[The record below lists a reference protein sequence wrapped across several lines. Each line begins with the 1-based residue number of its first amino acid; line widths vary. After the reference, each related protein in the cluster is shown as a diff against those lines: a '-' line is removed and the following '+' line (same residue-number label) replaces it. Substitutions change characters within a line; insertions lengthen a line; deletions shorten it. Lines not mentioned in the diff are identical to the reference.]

1 MAAPTILS
9 VRDLKVAF
17 QIGNEL
23 REVVHGI
30 DLDVARGET
39 VAIVGESG
47 SGKSTTA
54 AAINRLLPTT
64 ARITAERID
73 FSGTRLDGL
82 SEREMRAVRG
92 GRIGYVPQDPMTG
105 LNPVHPVG
113 KQIAETLVIHGRA
126 KSADARRQA
135 LALMEAVGI
144 TDVERRAKQYPHQ
157 FSGGMK
163 QRVLIA
169 IAMACQ
175 PALLIADEPTSALDV
190 TVQRTIL
197 DQIHESTE
205 RTGTAVILITHDLAM
220 AAERAD
226 RIFVLYRGECV
237 EQGDARSIIDR
248 PQHAYTQRLL
258 AADPSLAAASPRR
271 PSEQPAGRDV
281 VLAAHN
287 LRKEYGGKG
296 GAFVAVDDVS
306 FELRRGQT
314 VAIVGE
320 SGSGKSTTAS
330 MVLGLEKP
338 TSGEIELDGNNVTGI
353 RGRQQVLA
361 FRRRIQPVFQ
371 NPFASLDPRM
381 TIAKALEEP
390 LAIHRI
396 GDGRTRR
403 GLIAE
408 ALDKVSLPT
417 NSLVKHPHE
426 LSGGQNQRVAIA
438 RALLLDPE
446 IIVLDEAVSALDVIV
461 QAQILRLLM
470 ELKTDLGV
478 SYLFISHD
486 LAVVRMIADEVHVM
500 RAGNIVESGAPE
512 ALFTQPQHEY
522 TRSLLDAIPH
532 LHLERSR

>member
-1 MAAPTILS
+1 MSTAPVLS
-9 VRDLKVAF
+9 VRDLRVAF
-17 QIGNEL
+17 RIGTEM

-39 VAIVGESG
+39 IAIVGESG

-54 AAINRLLPTT
+54 SAINRLLPST
-64 ARITAERID
+64 ARVTSERIE
-73 FSGTRLDGL
+73 FEGERLDQY
-82 SEREMRAVRG
+82 SERQMRSVRG

-113 KQIAETLVIHGRA
+113 KQIAETLRIHGRA
-126 KSADARRQA
+126 SGGAARTEA
-135 LALMEAVGI
+135 LRLMSAVGI
-144 TDVERRAKQYPHQ
+144 PDVDRRYDQYPHQ

-175 PALLIADEPTSALDV
+175 PSLLIADEPTSALDV

-197 DQIHESTE
+197 DQIAQSTRE
-205 RTGTAVILITHDLAM
+205 AGTAVILITHDLAM

-226 RIFVLYRGECV
+226 RIFVMYQGECV
-237 EQGDARSIIDR
+237 EQGSARSIIDA
-248 PQHAYTQRLL
+248 PQHEYTQRLL
-258 AADPSLAAASPRR
+258 AADPSLAVANPRVPEAAAA
-271 PSEQPAGRDV
+271 QDV
-281 VLAAHN
+281 VLEARG
-287 LRKEYGGKG
+287 LRKEYGGRG
-296 GAFVAVDDVS
+296 GTFVAVDEMS
-306 FELRRGQT
+306 FSLRRGQT
-314 VAIVGE
+314 LAIVGE

-330 MVLGLEKP
+330 MVLGLETP
-338 TSGEIELDGNNVTGI
+338 TQGQILLDGNDVTHL
-353 RGRQQVLA
+353 RRRSQQLA

-396 GDGRTRR
+396 GDARARR
-403 GLIAE
+403 QMIGE
-408 ALDKVSLPT
+408 ALDKVALPK

-446 IIVLDEAVSALDVIV
+446 IIVLDEAVSALDVLV
-461 QAQILRLLM
+461 QAQILQLLAD
-470 ELKTDLGV
+470 LKSQLGV

-486 LAVVRMIADEVHVM
+486 LAVVKMIADEVHVM
-500 RAGNIVESGAPE
+500 KAGRVVESGGPE
-512 ALFTQPQHEY
+512 QIFEAPQHEY
-522 TRSLLDAIPH
+522 TRALLDAIPH
-532 LHLERSR
+532 LHLHSV